1 MSKARGRFAKICHT
15 EGVVFE
21 KEYSSGAEAAAFIDG
36 CNGVLEALDI
46 DLDDYFFCVD
56 DKPAEDDGS
65 DEYVEEYF

>member
-1 MSKARGRFAKICHT
+1 M
-15 EGVVFE
+15 FE
-21 KEYSSGAEAAAFIDG
+21 KEYSSEAEAAAFIDG

-46 DLDDYFFCVD
+46 DLDDYYFCVD